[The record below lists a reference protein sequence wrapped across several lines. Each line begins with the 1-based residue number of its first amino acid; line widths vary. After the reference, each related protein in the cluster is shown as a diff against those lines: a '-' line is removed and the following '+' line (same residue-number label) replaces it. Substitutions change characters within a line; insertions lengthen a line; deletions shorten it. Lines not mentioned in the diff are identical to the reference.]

1 MPSTFPDF
9 WRMLWEFDVPTIV
22 MVTNL
27 TEDDKASFCH
37 TKLCLYVIISFVS
50 FTVFIILLLFVYHV
64 NFVAVTMLVSML
76 MLTFI
81 RSNYLFIF

>member
-22 MVTNL
+22 KVTNL
-27 TEDDKASFCH
+27 MEDDKASFCH
-37 TKLCLYVIISFVS
+37 TKLCLYVIISFVA
-50 FTVFIILLLFVYHV
+50 FVYHV
-64 NFVAVTMLVSML
+64 NFVAVTMSVSML

-81 RSNYLFIF
+81 RSTIYLFF